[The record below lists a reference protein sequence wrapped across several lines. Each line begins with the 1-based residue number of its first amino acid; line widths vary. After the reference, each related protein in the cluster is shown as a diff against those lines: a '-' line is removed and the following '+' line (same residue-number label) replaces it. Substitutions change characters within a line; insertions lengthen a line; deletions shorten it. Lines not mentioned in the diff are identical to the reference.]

1 MDRKQW
7 RTLALDAFSMAL
19 FASLGTY
26 WVFFAGRANGRG
38 ESWIWYLLL
47 GLACLAMAGRDL
59 VNVIRGLR
67 ARKRG
72 RQTEDDPQQP

>member
-1 MDRKQW
+1 MRKSMLWLIFRSIGVLVLLWLGIFWLWLVRPSDR
-7 RTLALDAFSMAL
+7 A
-19 FASLGTY
+19 
-26 WVFFAGRANGRG
+26 
-38 ESWIWYLLL
+38 WYDIPL
-47 GLACLAMAGRDL
+47 GLVCLAMAGRDL